1 MYEAKIV
8 GTSMDLTAKERV
20 MYKDVQNCIK
30 IDQATQVEPLMVN
43 VKGYV
48 ELEINNDKATP
59 TTYSNYVIVDQSGDR
74 YVTGSASFWS
84 AFKNIWDEMAEV
96 NEPWTL
102 KIYRLPSKNRQGKE
116 FITCAVE

>member
-8 GTSMDLTAKERV
+8 GTSMNLTAKERV

>member
-8 GTSMDLTAKERV
+8 GTSMNLTAKERV
-20 MYKDVQNCIK
+20 MYKDVQSCVK

-59 TTYSNYVIVDQSGDR
+59 TTYSNYVIIDQSGDR

-102 KIYRLPSKNRQGKE
+102 KIYRLPSKKRQDKE